1 MLLHNLSMA
10 MHQLTK
16 YKLQTLLSLVGLAVG
31 FTCFALSS
39 LWWRYETTYD
49 AFHPE
54 AENLYLQITSND
66 DWVRVYPTTRYSA
79 SFTTMERIPQVE
91 RATTFR
97 RTHVPLSVNEKVPA
111 KVTVVDSLYLPIFQP
126 ELIAGS
132 YPLMHPDGNGMVITD
147 ELALKLFN
155 TTNCIGNEVNLAFQ
169 SDTPATIKGKMWE
182 NGIYT
187 VAAVVKDWGEH
198 TLFPF
203 DCLIPFKSE
212 EIAEQTS
219 NKDRIML
226 DYHNIMRLHVKADAD
241 TVSALIDK
249 IEEFGSMK
257 TRVVRLKSF
266 RTEYSNADGLIK
278 INHIRIF
285 ALLGG
290 LVVVCAVFNYLSLYV
305 IRIRMRTRELALRL
319 ACGSSRKQLLTLLST
334 EFVLLL
340 LASSLLGMLFIGLT
354 LPEFKDI
361 THIEEEDSF
370 FFIEMGIYMLVVILG
385 TLPLLAGVTWWVQHQ
400 SLNRVLHKGQSA
412 PHGHRSLFCPLS
424 QWVQLSISMGLV
436 FFTSVIILQLHYLR
450 SSTDIGFRYENRAIF
465 ESWKESELTEEMT
478 HYLRSHPDVDELKAG
493 CNDIAYSYYRRIIFN
508 EDRSERKAI
517 AIKGILREEAD
528 FWGLE
533 LLEGR
538 WIENHEKKVAMA
550 NESAVRVLNLTHPV
564 DTFLQNLRYNIVG
577 VVRNVSSRSLIVPQE
592 PMLYIPKTKD
602 ETEEQKRR
610 SISFS
615 YRSGSWPALRDS
627 ISIRFDSGINDW
639 NIYGNGWSITN
650 VDRNFNQLLHSED
663 TLLGLFH
670 VMTGVCILIAL
681 FGVYS
686 LITISCEQRRKEI
699 AVRKVFGARVDDI
712 LRLFFGE
719 QLVVLLLAAL
729 VGFPVAY
736 VCVKPWLEGY
746 IHQVE
751 IPLWLCPAIFV
762 GVTLLVSLCIGWR
775 VWRTAKAHPA
785 NEICKG

>member
-1 MLLHNLSMA
+1 MLLHYLTMA
-10 MHQLTK
+10 LGQLTK

-79 SFTTMERIPQVE
+79 ALTAMEEIPQVE

-97 RTHVPLSVNEKVPA
+97 CTHIPLSANEKVPA
-111 KVTVVDSLYLPIFQP
+111 KVTVVDSLYLPVFQP
-126 ELIAGS
+126 ELIAGA
-132 YPLMHPDGNGMVITD
+132 YPLMHPDGTGVVITD

-155 TTNCIGNEVNLAFQ
+155 TTNCIGNEVNLTFQ
-169 SDTPATIKGKMWE
+169 SDTPAAIKGKMWE
-182 NGIYT
+182 NGTYT
-187 VAAVVKDWGEH
+187 VAAVVKGWGKH

-212 EIAEQTS
+212 EIAEQTA

-226 DYHNIMRLHVKADAD
+226 DYHNIMQLHVKADAD
-241 TVSALIDK
+241 TVSVLIDK
-249 IEEFGSMK
+249 VEKYGSMK
-257 TRVVRLKSF
+257 TRVVRLNSF

-278 INHIRIF
+278 IGHIRIF

-290 LVVVCAVFNYLSLYV
+290 LVIVCAVFNYLSLYV

-319 ACGSSRKQLLTLLST
+319 ACGSSRKQLLALLFA

-340 LASSLLGMLFIGLT
+340 LASGLLGLLFVGLT

-370 FFIEMGIYMLVVILG
+370 FFLEMGIYMLVVVLG
-385 TLPLLAGVTWWVQHQ
+385 TLPLLAGVTWWVQRQ
-400 SLNRVLHKGQSA
+400 SLNSVLHKGQSA
-412 PHGHRSLFCPLS
+412 PHGQRSLFRPLS
-424 QWVQLSISMGLV
+424 QWVQLGISMGLV

-450 SSTDIGFRYENRAIF
+450 TSTDIGFKYENRAIF
-465 ESWKESELTEEMT
+465 ESWEESELTEEVA
-478 HYLRSHPDVDELKAG
+478 HYLRSHPDVNELKAG
-493 CNDIAYSYYRRIIFN
+493 CNNIGYSGYRRIIFN

-517 AIKGILREEAD
+517 TIKSILREEAD

-538 WIENHEKKVAMA
+538 WIEDHEEKVAMA
-550 NESAVRVLNLTHPV
+550 NESAVRILNLTHPV

-577 VVRNVSSRSLIVPQE
+577 VVRNVSSKSLIVPQE
-592 PMLYIPKTKD
+592 PMLYVPKTKD
-602 ETEEQKRR
+602 EIEKGKRQ
-610 SISFS
+610 SVSFS

-627 ISIRFDSGINDW
+627 ISIRFTGGINDW
-639 NIYGNGWSITN
+639 SIYGNGWNITN

-663 TLLGLFH
+663 TLLGLFY
-670 VMTGVCILIAL
+670 VMTAVCILIAL

-699 AVRKVFGARVDDI
+699 AVRKVFGAKVGDI
-712 LRLFFGE
+712 LQLFFAE
-719 QLVVLLLAAL
+719 QLVVLVAAAL

-746 IHQVE
+746 IHQVG
-751 IPLWLCPAIFV
+751 IPLWLCPVIFV
-762 GVTLLVSLCIGWR
+762 GLALLVALCIGWR
-775 VWRTAKAHPA
+775 VWKTATARPA
-785 NEICKG
+785 DEICKG